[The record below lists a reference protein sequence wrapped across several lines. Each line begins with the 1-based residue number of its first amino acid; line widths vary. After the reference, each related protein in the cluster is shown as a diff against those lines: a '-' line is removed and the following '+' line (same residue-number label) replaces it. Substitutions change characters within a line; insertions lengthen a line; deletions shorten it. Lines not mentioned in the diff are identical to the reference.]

1 MSLMSQKNS
10 KSSYVPRL
18 NLKEIFEKGHINVKL
33 THTAS
38 TTEEMF
44 EMLSADSGLISMVA
58 LDPMTKCDIWF
69 FRSF

>member
-1 MSLMSQKNS
+1 MSQKNA

-18 NLKEIFEKGHINVKL
+18 NLKEIFEEGHINVKP

-44 EMLSADSGLISMVA
+44 EMMFTNPGFISMVA